1 MKNRYDIKLVVVDYL
16 QILSTNRKVQ
26 NNELFMGDVARSL
39 KNIAKELGICVLAL
53 SQLNRAAGDGQKGIN
68 RIRSSGQIAEA
79 ADTVM
84 IIKRDNKDLEEV
96 VDGRTAHYDT
106 VTIKIEKGRNIG
118 TGEFGCRF
126 YYSRCLFA
134 ENDQD
139 NDNSDPLGEVT
150 QERTKDRW

>member
-1 MKNRYDIKLVVVDYL
+1 MLGGKILKRKNLKDFRINFTVNCENYMAAF
-16 QILSTNRKVQ
+16 R
-26 NNELFMGDVARSL
+26 
-39 KNIAKELGICVLAL
+39 KNIFAYVEDKEIT
-53 SQLNRAAGDGQKGIN
+53 LN
-68 RIRSSGQIAEA
+68 QIAEA

-96 VDGRTAHYDT
+96 VDGRTTHYDT

-126 YYSRCLFA
+126 YYSRCLFT